1 MVLVAISINS
11 NFHRP
16 ASLVPDIELSLP
28 STRYFF
34 MKNAVRFLSIFF
46 ALVAVF
52 LFITNPDETDFLQ
65 EVSKDYG
72 AVHTGMQLGVNDL
85 LQIGTSQHDPSFL
98 WSTYRYEMGD
108 IGVRYFGIGS
118 MIFFQESYVV
128 GMAPPEEE
136 KDPLI

>member
-1 MVLVAISINS
+1 
-11 NFHRP
+11 
-16 ASLVPDIELSLP
+16 
-28 STRYFF
+28 

-85 LQIGTSQHDPSFL
+85 LLIGTSQHDRSFL

-108 IGVRYFGIGS
+108 IVVRYFGIGS
-118 MIFFQESYVV
+118 MIFFKESYVV